1 MLALCE
7 NIRRLRRAAGLS
19 QEELAGRLGVS
30 RQSVSLWEQGV
41 TNPTVE
47 NIYAMAEV
55 LGASFN
61 ELMAPPEEGTTP
73 SRAEALTARSF
84 DELMTSSEAGAL
96 TTPPAE
102 PLTPSFFNTATVTD
116 APTPSFSNT
125 ATVTDA
131 PTSSFSNTPTAADKP
146 TPSFSNAPMPGT
158 ESSAPDSERA
168 KRAEAQYYRYRHL
181 VKGAWICAGI
191 LGGGF
196 LLFVFS
202 VVILGDFGTRYPDSV
217 VNNVVGPAL
226 MLVSILMFLVGLV
239 TLIVMSSKA
248 GIHRRRMGDL
258 FDLAIYEELKR
269 GRGDY
274 ASKRK

>member
-55 LGASFN
+55 LGVSFN

-102 PLTPSFFNTATVTD
+102 PS
-116 APTPSFSNT
+116 TPSFSNT

-131 PTSSFSNTPTAADKP
+131 PTPSFSNTPTAADKP

-158 ESSAPDSERA
+158 EPSAPDSERA
-168 KRAEAQYYRYRHL
+168 KRAEAQYYRYRRL